1 MEGTNVVEPQGGGQ
15 QLGWAQVKVEDID
28 GSYDCAICF
37 ESVRGSPDVL
47 RCSQCSSNP
56 FHRAC
61 LLQSSFPDTC
71 PQCSGSTLVAGARAP
86 GESTVRIDLD
96 EDLDLSAAGTELD
109 SSSADAVDATQGR
122 RTAPAAPSLV
132 VGVARPDTIEAL
144 RARFGHE
151 GLWNEWKKGAPC
163 ALFRALEILPTEL
176 WGGGV
181 LWPAERTVMLGA
193 TSKRVRALLA
203 GLQRRVPAA
212 VQVVN
217 SASMEAVARGLRGL
231 QAWCQVVRLDLN
243 RGEETGGA
251 PDLVRNCNVVM
262 QCDCW
267 GGYGYSHNGGMDQTF
282 EGLVQTTQYGVVPV
296 DWVHN
301 MSNNRPP
308 ARQAQQGRGKERR
321 EEGHGYELSF

>member
-1 MEGTNVVEPQGGGQ
+1 M
-15 QLGWAQVKVEDID
+15 EDID

-71 PQCSGSTLVAGARAP
+71 PQCSGRTLVAGARAP

-122 RTAPAAPSLV
+122 RTAPAAPGLV
-132 VGVARPDTIEAL
+132 VGVARPDTMEAL

-163 ALFRALEILPTEL
+163 ALFRALEILPAQL

-301 MSNNRPP
+301 MSNNRTP